1 MSEIRVRFAPS
12 PTGKVHIG
20 NIRAAIYN
28 WLFARHTGGKF
39 LLRVE
44 DTDLERSTPEAIA
57 VLFDC
62 MKWLGL
68 DWDEEVFYQTK
79 NVKRHLEV
87 VDQLLASGHA
97 YKVEKTSRDGKTG
110 VVTMFKM
117 PKEGTIEF
125 DDIVKGHMAKKA
137 EDIQDFA
144 IVRSDGSPIF
154 HIANVVDDIDQRVTH
169 IIRGD
174 DHVENTFKHICIFR
188 ALGAEVPKYGH
199 LSMIVNQQGKPYSKR
214 DGAAFVGEYREQGY
228 LPEALFNYLLLL
240 GWNPG
245 DDREVL
251 TREEM
256 VKLFEL
262 EKVHVTAAMFDPK
275 KLAWMNGEYIKKIP
289 ACEFRDMMVRSAVSE
304 GSSSGSLGEYAVSP
318 RSDLRSAAEHSADKT
333 AASEGNIGTSA
344 TAEGSSSRNLGEYA
358 VSARSDLRSAA
369 DLSDADYAVPLRS
382 ELCEKGERIAW
393 WDYLANQVQVR
404 TKFLKDIPGA
414 IRCFVSDDYPFD
426 EKAVEKRLKKPGV
439 KELLLDLV
447 ERFSKVEDWTAPA
460 LEAVVKE
467 LSQGNGMGP
476 WVHPIRVA
484 VSGRGEGIG
493 LFEMLQLL
501 GKEKTLARLRHAA
514 ETLCA

>member
-1 MSEIRVRFAPS
+1 MVLVVRNEESLNMDEIRVRFAPS

-44 DTDLERSTPEAIA
+44 DTDLERSTPEAIQ
-57 VLFDC
+57 VLFEC

-68 DWDEEVFYQTK
+68 DYDEEVFYQTK
-79 NVKRHLEV
+79 NVKRHLAVAE
-87 VDQLLASGHA
+87 QLLASGHA
-97 YKVEKTSRDGKTG
+97 YKVERTSRDGKTG

-125 DDIVKGHMAKKA
+125 DDIVKGHLAKKA

-154 HIANVVDDIDQRVTH
+154 HLANVVDDIDQRVTH

-174 DHVENTFKHICIFR
+174 DHVENTFKHICLFK
-188 ALGAEVPKYGH
+188 ALGASVPKYGH

-245 DDREVL
+245 DDREIL

-289 ACEFRDMMVRSAVSE
+289 AADFKAELQKRVAAATDLAGKSLADAAAAPRPDGWWEYLVSQ
-304 GSSSGSLGEYAVSP
+304 LQP
-318 RSDLRSAAEHSADKT
+318 
-333 AASEGNIGTSA
+333 
-344 TAEGSSSRNLGEYA
+344 
-358 VSARSDLRSAA
+358 
-369 DLSDADYAVPLRS
+369 
-382 ELCEKGERIAW
+382 
-393 WDYLANQVQVR
+393 R
-404 TKFLKDIPGA
+404 TKTLNDMPGNGL
-414 IRCFVSDDYPFD
+414 CFFTDDYPVD
-426 EKAVEKRLKKPGV
+426 PKAVEKRLKKPGV
-439 KELLLDLV
+439 KETLLDLV
-447 ERFSKVEDWTAPA
+447 TRFEAVEDWTAPK
-460 LEAVVKE
+460 LEELVKT

-501 GKEKTLARLRHAA
+501 GKEKTLVRLQKAAA
-514 ETLCA
+514 ELAS

>member
-1 MSEIRVRFAPS
+1 MSEEIRVRFAPS

-44 DTDLERSTPEAIA
+44 DTDLERSTPEAIQ
-57 VLFDC
+57 VLFEC

-68 DWDEEVFYQTK
+68 DYDEEVFYQTK
-79 NVKRHLEV
+79 NVKRHLAVAE
-87 VDQLLASGHA
+87 QLLASGHA
-97 YKVEKTSRDGKTG
+97 YKVERTSRDGKTG

-125 DDIVKGHMAKKA
+125 DDIVKGHLAKKA

-154 HIANVVDDIDQRVTH
+154 HLANVVDDIDQRVTH

-174 DHVENTFKHICIFR
+174 DHVENTFKHICIFK
-188 ALGAEVPKYGH
+188 ALGAPVPKYGH

-245 DDREVL
+245 DDREIL

-275 KLAWMNGEYIKKIP
+275 KLAWMNGEYIKRLPKQTFEVELVERLKGAGLSVP
-289 ACEFRDMMVRSAVSE
+289 E
-304 GSSSGSLGEYAVSP
+304 GF
-318 RSDLRSAAEHSADKT
+318 DL
-333 AASEGNIGTSA
+333 N
-344 TAEGSSSRNLGEYA
+344 
-358 VSARSDLRSAA
+358 
-369 DLSDADYAVPLRS
+369 
-382 ELCEKGERIAW
+382 
-393 WDYLANQVQVR
+393 YLVEQLQPR
-404 TKFLKDIPGA
+404 TKVLNDMPGNCL
-414 IRCFVSDDYPFD
+414 CFFTDDYPVD
-426 EKAVEKRLKKPGV
+426 PKAVEKRLKKTGV
-439 KELLLDLV
+439 KETLLDLV
-447 ERFSKVEDWTAPA
+447 TRFEAVADWTAPA
-460 LEAVVKE
+460 LENVVKA

-501 GKEKTLARLRHAA
+501 GKEKTLARLRKAA
-514 ETLCA
+514 NELAA

>member
-1 MSEIRVRFAPS
+1 MSENIRVRFAPS

-44 DTDLERSTPEAIA
+44 DTDLERSTPEAIE

-110 VVTMFKM
+110 IVTMFRM
-117 PKEGTIEF
+117 PKEGVIEF

-188 ALGAEVPKYGH
+188 ALGAPVPKYGH

-251 TREEM
+251 TRDEM
-256 VKLFEL
+256 VKLFDL

-289 ACEFRDMMVRSAVSE
+289 HDEFVKEVKSWMN
-304 GSSSGSLGEYAVSP
+304 GEYIKKIPHDEFVK
-318 RSDLRSAAEHSADKT
+318 EVK
-333 AASEGNIGTSA
+333 
-344 TAEGSSSRNLGEYA
+344 SRAGEA
-358 VSARSDLRSAA
+358 PAHD
-369 DLSDADYAVPLRS
+369 D
-382 ELCEKGERIAW
+382 AW
-393 WDYLANQVQVR
+393 WSYLADQLQVR
-404 TKFLKDIPGA
+404 TKFLNDIPA
-414 IRCFVSDDYPFD
+414 AVKCFVSDDFEFD
-426 EKAVEKRLKKPGV
+426 PKAVEKRLKKPGV
-439 KELLLDLV
+439 KDLLLDLV
-447 ERFSKVEDWTAPA
+447 ERFSKVADWTAHA

-501 GKEKTLARLRHAA
+501 GRDKTLARLKKAA
-514 ETLCA
+514 ETMAN

>member
-1 MSEIRVRFAPS
+1 MEEIRVRFAPS

-44 DTDLERSTPEAIA
+44 DTDLERSTPEAIQ

-68 DWDEEVFYQTK
+68 DYDVEVFYQTK
-79 NVKRHLEV
+79 NAPRHLAVAE
-87 VDQLLASGHA
+87 QLLASGHA
-97 YKVEKTSRDGKTG
+97 YKVERTSRDGKTG
-110 VVTMFKM
+110 VVTMFRM

-137 EDIQDFA
+137 EDIPDFA

-154 HIANVVDDIDQRVTH
+154 HLANVVDDIDQRVTH

-174 DHVENTFKHICIFR
+174 DHVENTFKHICLFQ
-188 ALGAEVPKYGH
+188 ALGAPIPKYGH

-256 VKLFEL
+256 IRLFEL

-275 KLAWMNGEYIKKIP
+275 KLAWMNGEYVKMIP
-289 ACEFRDMMVRSAVSE
+289 PADFQAEMRRRV
-304 GSSSGSLGEYAVSP
+304 
-318 RSDLRSAAEHSADKT
+318 AAAGLAD
-333 AASEGNIGTSA
+333 GGH
-344 TAEGSSSRNLGEYA
+344 
-358 VSARSDLRSAA
+358 
-369 DLSDADYAVPLRS
+369 DA
-382 ELCEKGERIAW
+382 AW
-393 WDYLANQVQVR
+393 WDYLAAQIQPR
-404 TKFLKDIPGA
+404 TKVLNDLDTSLT
-414 IRCFVSDDYPFD
+414 CFFTDDYPMD
-426 EKAVEKRLKKPGV
+426 AKAVEKRLKKPGV
-439 KELLLDLV
+439 KATLLDLV
-447 ERFSKVEDWTAPA
+447 TRFGAVAAADWTAPN
-460 LEAVVKE
+460 LEALVKG
-467 LSQGNGMGP
+467 LSQGGGMGP

-501 GKEKTLARLRHAA
+501 GKERTLARLGKVAA
-514 ETLCA
+514 SLEP

>member
-1 MSEIRVRFAPS
+1 MEEIRVRFAPS

-44 DTDLERSTPEAIA
+44 DTDLERSTPEAIQ

-97 YKVEKTSRDGKTG
+97 YKVERTSREGKTG
-110 VVTMFKM
+110 VVTMFRM
-117 PKEGTIEF
+117 PKEGTVEF

-188 ALGAEVPKYGH
+188 ALGAEVPRYAH

-289 ACEFRDMMVRSAVSE
+289 AAEFRDMLVRSSASE
-304 GSSSGSLGEYAVSP
+304 GSSSGSLGEYAVSLRP
-318 RSDLRSAAEHSADKT
+318 DLRD
-333 AASEGNIGTSA
+333 AS
-344 TAEGSSSRNLGEYA
+344 
-358 VSARSDLRSAA
+358 
-369 DLSDADYAVPLRS
+369 
-382 ELCEKGERIAW
+382 ERIAW
-393 WDYLANQVQVR
+393 WDYLAAQIQVR
-404 TKFLKDIPGA
+404 TKFLTGLGDS
-414 IRCFVSDDYPFD
+414 IRCFVSDDFQFD
-426 EKAVEKRLKKPGV
+426 EKAVEKRLRKPGV
-439 KELLLDLV
+439 KALLLDIV
-447 ERFSKVEDWTAPA
+447 ERFEKVADWSAQA

-501 GKEKTLARLRHAA
+501 GRETTLARLRKAA
-514 ETLCA
+514 DTLAME

>member
-1 MSEIRVRFAPS
+1 MNSDIRVRFAPS

-28 WLFARHTGGKF
+28 WLYARHTGGKF

-79 NVKRHLEV
+79 NVQRHLAV

-117 PKEGTIEF
+117 PKEGVIEF

-188 ALGAEVPKYGH
+188 ALGAPVPQYAH

-251 TREEM
+251 TRDEM

-289 ACEFRDMMVRSAVSE
+289 AEEFRNLLVKSAAAE
-304 GSSSGSLGEYAVSP
+304 GSSSGALGEYAVSP
-318 RSDLRSAAEHSADKT
+318 RSDLRSVADST
-333 AASEGNIGTSA
+333 
-344 TAEGSSSRNLGEYA
+344 
-358 VSARSDLRSAA
+358 
-369 DLSDADYAVPLRS
+369 VPLRS
-382 ELCEKGERIAW
+382 DLSDSADQIAW
-393 WDYLANQVQVR
+393 WDYLAAQIQVR
-404 TKFLKDIPGA
+404 TKFLNDIPGA
-414 IRCFVSDDYPFD
+414 IKCFVSDDYPLD
-426 EKAVEKRLKKPGV
+426 EKAVEKRLKKPGA
-439 KELLLDLV
+439 KEILLDLV
-447 ERFSKVEDWTAPA
+447 ERFAKVDDWTAPT
-460 LEAVVKE
+460 LEALVKE

-501 GKEKTLARLRHAA
+501 GKDKTLARLRKAA

>member
-110 VVTMFKM
+110 IVTMFRM
-117 PKEGTIEF
+117 PKEGVIEF

-188 ALGAEVPKYGH
+188 ALGAPVPKYGH

-251 TREEM
+251 SREEM

-275 KLAWMNGEYIKKIP
+275 KLAWMNGEYVKKIP
-289 ACEFRDMMVRSAVSE
+289 HDQFVAELKTRAAT
-304 GSSSGSLGEYAVSP
+304 LGP
-318 RSDLRSAAEHSADKT
+318 LPEH
-333 AASEGNIGTSA
+333 
-344 TAEGSSSRNLGEYA
+344 
-358 VSARSDLRSAA
+358 
-369 DLSDADYAVPLRS
+369 DA
-382 ELCEKGERIAW
+382 AW
-393 WDYLANQVQVR
+393 WSYLADQLQIR
-404 TKFLKDIPGA
+404 TKFLNDIPSA
-414 IRCFVSDDYPFD
+414 VRCFVSDALEFD
-426 EKAVEKRLKKPGV
+426 PKAVEKRLKKPGV
-439 KELLLDLV
+439 KETLEDLV
-447 ERFSKVEDWTAPA
+447 ARFSKVSDWTAPS

-501 GKEKTLARLRHAA
+501 GREKTMSRLSAA
-514 ETLCA
+514 AATLCL

>member
-1 MSEIRVRFAPS
+1 MSDVRVRFAPS

-57 VLFDC
+57 VLMDC

-68 DWDEEVFYQTK
+68 DYDEPVFYQTK
-79 NVKRHLEV
+79 NVKRHLECV
-87 VDQLLASGHA
+87 EKLLEMGRA

-110 VVTMFKM
+110 VVTMFRM

-137 EDIQDFA
+137 EDVQDFA

-154 HIANVVDDIDQRVTH
+154 HIANVVDDIDQGVTH

-174 DHVENTFKHICIFR
+174 DHVENTFKHIEIFK
-188 ALGAEVPKYGH
+188 ALGAPIPKYGH

-214 DGAAFVGEYREQGY
+214 DGAAFVGEFREQGY

-256 VKLFEL
+256 IELFDL
-262 EKVHVTAAMFDPK
+262 EKVHVTAAKFDLK
-275 KLAWMNGEYIKKIP
+275 KLQWMNGEYVKRLP
-289 ACEFRDMMVRSAVSE
+289 RTTFESE
-304 GSSSGSLGEYAVSP
+304 
-318 RSDLRSAAEHSADKT
+318 LRSRVAAAGLTIPD
-333 AASEGNIGTSA
+333 GFNMPMLIDQ
-344 TAEGSSSRNLGEYA
+344 LQ
-358 VSARSDLRSAA
+358 
-369 DLSDADYAVPLRS
+369 
-382 ELCEKGERIAW
+382 I
-393 WDYLANQVQVR
+393 R
-404 TKFLKDIPGA
+404 TKFLNDMPGNCA
-414 IRCFVSDDYPFD
+414 YFFTDDYPYD
-426 EKAVEKRLKKPGV
+426 EKSVEKRLH
-439 KELLLDLV
+439 KEGAKETLLDLAD
-447 ERFSKVEDWTAPA
+447 RFEKLPEWTAA
-460 LEAVVKE
+460 SGEAMVKE

-484 VSGRGEGIG
+484 VSGRMDGPG
-493 LFEMLQLL
+493 LFEMLELL
-501 GKEKTLARLRHAA
+501 GREKPVARLRKTAGM
-514 ETLCA
+514 L

>member
-1 MSEIRVRFAPS
+1 MSNEVRVRFAPS

-28 WLFARHTGGKF
+28 WLFARHTGGRF

-44 DTDLERSTPEAIA
+44 DTDLERSTPEAIR
-57 VLFDC
+57 VLFEC
-62 MKWLGL
+62 MEWLGL

-79 NVKRHLEV
+79 NVKRHLEA
-87 VDQLLASGHA
+87 VDRLLASGHA

-110 VVTMFKM
+110 VVTMFRM

-188 ALGAEVPKYGH
+188 ALGAPVPKYGH

-275 KLAWMNGEYIKKIP
+275 KLLWMNGEYIKKIP
-289 ACEFRDMMVRSAVSE
+289 AAEFRDRLVRSSASE
-304 GSSSGSLGEYAVSP
+304 GSSSGSLGEYAVSL
-318 RSDLRSAAEHSADKT
+318 RSDLRS
-333 AASEGNIGTSA
+333 
-344 TAEGSSSRNLGEYA
+344 
-358 VSARSDLRSAA
+358 VS
-369 DLSDADYAVPLRS
+369 
-382 ELCEKGERIAW
+382 ERIAW
-393 WDYLANQVQVR
+393 WDYLAAQIQVR
-404 TKFLKDIPGA
+404 TKFLTGLGDS
-414 IRCFVSDDYPFD
+414 IRCFVSDDFEFD
-426 EKAVEKRLKKPGV
+426 PKAVEKRLKKPGV
-439 KELLLDLV
+439 KATLLDLV

-460 LEAVVKE
+460 LEALVKE

-501 GKEKTLARLRHAA
+501 GKEKTLARLRKAA
-514 ETLCA
+514 ETLAL

>member
-1 MSEIRVRFAPS
+1 MSDIRVRFAPS

-87 VDQLLASGHA
+87 VDQLLATGHA

-110 VVTMFKM
+110 VVTMFRM
-117 PKEGTIEF
+117 PKEGVIEF

-251 TREEM
+251 TRQEM
-256 VKLFEL
+256 IDLFEL

-275 KLAWMNGEYIKKIP
+275 KLAWMNGEYIKKIQAP
-289 ACEFRDMMVRSAVSE
+289 PRGPSANTPYP
-304 GSSSGSLGEYAVSP
+304 LARTFAP
-318 RSDLRSAAEHSADKT
+318 PPNIAPTKLRRPKAPPQGPSANT
-333 AASEGNIGTSA
+333 
-344 TAEGSSSRNLGEYA
+344 L
-358 VSARSDLRSAA
+358 
-369 DLSDADYAVPLRS
+369 
-382 ELCEKGERIAW
+382 
-393 WDYLANQVQVR
+393 
-404 TKFLKDIPGA
+404 
-414 IRCFVSDDYPFD
+414 YPF
-426 EKAVEKRLKKPGV
+426 ARTFAPPPNKRPGGIISQ
-439 KELLLDLV
+439 
-447 ERFSKVEDWTAPA
+447 RRYRYG
-460 LEAVVKE
+460 
-467 LSQGNGMGP
+467 LS
-476 WVHPIRVA
+476 
-484 VSGRGEGIG
+484 S
-493 LFEMLQLL
+493 
-501 GKEKTLARLRHAA
+501 
-514 ETLCA
+514 

>member
-44 DTDLERSTPEAIA
+44 DTDLERSTPEAIQA
-57 VLFDC
+57 LLEC
-62 MKWLGL
+62 MQWLGL
-68 DWDEEVFYQTK
+68 DYDEEAFYQTK
-79 NVKRHLEV
+79 NKPRHMEAV
-87 VDQLLASGHA
+87 EKLLASGHA
-97 YKVEKTSRDGKTG
+97 YKCERTSRDGKTG
-110 VVTMFKM
+110 EVVMFKM
-117 PKEGTIEF
+117 PREGVIEF
-125 DDIVKGHMAKKA
+125 DDIVKGKMAKRA

-174 DHVENTFKHICIFR
+174 DHVENTFKHICIFK
-188 ALGAEVPKYGH
+188 ALGAPVPQYGH

-214 DGAAFVGEYREQGY
+214 DGAAFVGEFRDTGY

-251 TREEM
+251 TKDEM
-256 VKLFEL
+256 ISLFDL
-262 EKVHVTAAMFDPK
+262 EKVHVTAAKFDMK
-275 KLAWMNGEYIKKIP
+275 KLQWMNGEYIKRLPEAVFNAELIRRVGEEGMSIP
-289 ACEFRDMMVRSAVSE
+289 ESF
-304 GSSSGSLGEYAVSP
+304 
-318 RSDLRSAAEHSADKT
+318 DLK
-333 AASEGNIGTSA
+333 
-344 TAEGSSSRNLGEYA
+344 
-358 VSARSDLRSAA
+358 
-369 DLSDADYAVPLRS
+369 
-382 ELCEKGERIAW
+382 
-393 WDYLANQVQVR
+393 YLVGQLQVR
-404 TKFLKDIPGA
+404 TKFLNDIPSQC
-414 IRCFVSDDYPFD
+414 RCFFSDDYPFD
-426 EKAVEKRLKKPGV
+426 EKAVEKRLAKEGV
-439 KELLLDLV
+439 KALLLDLV
-447 ERFSKVEDWTAPA
+447 ERFSKVPEWTAQA
-460 LEAVVKE
+460 LENTVKE

-501 GKEKTLARLRHAA
+501 GREKTLARLENAA
-514 ETLCA
+514 MTKAL

>member
-1 MSEIRVRFAPS
+1 MSDIRVRFAPS

-44 DTDLERSTPEAIA
+44 DTDLERSTPEAIQ

-97 YKVEKTSRDGKTG
+97 YKVERTSREGKTG

-188 ALGAEVPKYGH
+188 ALGAEVPRYAH

-256 VKLFEL
+256 IRLFEL

-289 ACEFRDMMVRSAVSE
+289 AAEFRDMLVRSSASE
-304 GSSSGSLGEYAVSP
+304 GSSSGSLGEYAVSLRP
-318 RSDLRSAAEHSADKT
+318 DLRD
-333 AASEGNIGTSA
+333 AS
-344 TAEGSSSRNLGEYA
+344 
-358 VSARSDLRSAA
+358 
-369 DLSDADYAVPLRS
+369 
-382 ELCEKGERIAW
+382 ERIAW
-393 WDYLANQVQVR
+393 WDYLAAQIQVR
-404 TKFLKDIPGA
+404 TKFLTGLGDS
-414 IRCFVSDDYPFD
+414 IRCFVSDDFPFD
-426 EKAVEKRLKKPGV
+426 EKAVEKRLRKPGV
-439 KELLLDLV
+439 KALLLDLV
-447 ERFSKVEDWTAPA
+447 ERFEKVADWSAPA

-501 GKEKTLARLRHAA
+501 GRVTTLARLRKAA
-514 ETLCA
+514 DTLAME

>member
-87 VDQLLASGHA
+87 VDQLIASGHA

-110 VVTMFKM
+110 VVTMFRM
-117 PKEGTIEF
+117 PKEGVIEF

-188 ALGAEVPKYGH
+188 ALGAPVPKYGH

-289 ACEFRDMMVRSAVSE
+289 HEEFVKEVKARAGAAV
-304 GSSSGSLGEYAVSP
+304 
-318 RSDLRSAAEHSADKT
+318 EHD
-333 AASEGNIGTSA
+333 
-344 TAEGSSSRNLGEYA
+344 
-358 VSARSDLRSAA
+358 D
-369 DLSDADYAVPLRS
+369 
-382 ELCEKGERIAW
+382 AW
-393 WDYLANQVQVR
+393 WGYLADQLQVR
-404 TKFLKDIPGA
+404 TKFLNDITA
-414 IRCFVSDDYPFD
+414 AVKCFVSDDFEFD
-426 EKAVEKRLKKPGV
+426 PKAVEKRLKKPGV

-447 ERFSKVEDWTAPA
+447 ERFSKVGEWTAPA
-460 LEAVVKE
+460 LEEVVKG

-501 GKEKTLARLRHAA
+501 GREKSLERLTRAA

>member
-44 DTDLERSTPEAIA
+44 DTDLERSTPEAIQ

-97 YKVEKTSRDGKTG
+97 YKVERTSREGKTG
-110 VVTMFKM
+110 IVTMFKM

-188 ALGAEVPKYGH
+188 ALGAEVPRYAH

-289 ACEFRDMMVRSAVSE
+289 AAEFRDMLVRSSASE
-304 GSSSGSLGEYAVSP
+304 GSSSGSLGEYAVSL
-318 RSDLRSAAEHSADKT
+318 RSDLRD
-333 AASEGNIGTSA
+333 AS
-344 TAEGSSSRNLGEYA
+344 
-358 VSARSDLRSAA
+358 
-369 DLSDADYAVPLRS
+369 
-382 ELCEKGERIAW
+382 ERIAW
-393 WDYLANQVQVR
+393 WDYLAAQIQVR
-404 TKFLKDIPGA
+404 TKFLTGLGDS
-414 IRCFVSDDYPFD
+414 IRCFVSDDFPFD
-426 EKAVEKRLKKPGV
+426 EKAVEKRLRKPGV
-439 KELLLDLV
+439 KALLLDLV
-447 ERFSKVEDWTAPA
+447 ERFERVADWSAPA

-501 GKEKTLARLRHAA
+501 GRETTLARLRKAA
-514 ETLCA
+514 ETMAAD

>member
-1 MSEIRVRFAPS
+1 MGENIRVRFAPS

-28 WLFARHTGGKF
+28 WLYARHTGGKF

-44 DTDLERSTPEAIA
+44 DTDLERSTPEAIK
-57 VLFDC
+57 VLFEC
-62 MKWLGL
+62 MEWLGL
-68 DWDEEVFYQTK
+68 DYDEEVFYQTK

-87 VDQLLASGHA
+87 VDQLLKSGHA

-110 VVTMFKM
+110 IVTMFKM
-117 PKEGTIEF
+117 PKEGVIEY

-154 HIANVVDDIDQRVTH
+154 HIANVVDDIDQGVTH

-174 DHVENTFKHICIFR
+174 DHVENTFKHICIFK
-188 ALGAEVPKYGH
+188 ALGAPVPKYGH

-251 TREEM
+251 TRDEM
-256 VKLFEL
+256 IKLFEL

-275 KLAWMNGEYIKKIP
+275 KLAWMNGEYIKQIP
-289 ACEFRDMMVRSAVSE
+289 Q
-304 GSSSGSLGEYAVSP
+304 
-318 RSDLRSAAEHSADKT
+318 DKFKT
-333 AASEGNIGTSA
+333 ELKKRVAGLD
-344 TAEGSSSRNLGEYA
+344 NLVALDGLDE
-358 VSARSDLRSAA
+358 
-369 DLSDADYAVPLRS
+369 
-382 ELCEKGERIAW
+382 AW
-393 WDYLANQVQVR
+393 WDYLVSQVQPR
-404 TKFLKDIPGA
+404 TKFLTDLPKNVA
-414 IRCFVSDDYPFD
+414 CFFTDDFEYDP
-426 EKAVEKRLKKPGV
+426 KAVEKRLAKDGV
-439 KELLLDLV
+439 KATLLDLV
-447 ERFSKVEDWTAPA
+447 ERFSKVADWTAPN

-467 LSQGNGMGP
+467 LSQGQGMGP

-501 GKEKTLARLRHAA
+501 GREKTLARLTSAA
-514 ETLCA
+514 EKYCK

>member
-44 DTDLERSTPEAIA
+44 DTDLERSTPEAIQA
-57 VLFDC
+57 LLEC
-62 MKWLGL
+62 MQWLGL
-68 DWDEEVFYQTK
+68 DYDEEAFYQTK
-79 NVKRHLEV
+79 NKPRHMEAV
-87 VDQLLASGHA
+87 EKLLASGHA
-97 YKVEKTSRDGKTG
+97 YKCERTSRDGKTG
-110 VVTMFKM
+110 EVVMFKM
-117 PKEGTIEF
+117 PREGVIEF
-125 DDIVKGHMAKKA
+125 DDIVKGKMAKRA

-174 DHVENTFKHICIFR
+174 DHVENTFKHICIFK
-188 ALGAEVPKYGH
+188 ALGAPVPQYGH

-214 DGAAFVGEYREQGY
+214 DGAAFVGEFRDTGY

-251 TREEM
+251 TKDEM
-256 VKLFEL
+256 ISLFDL
-262 EKVHVTAAMFDPK
+262 EKVHVTAAKFDMK
-275 KLAWMNGEYIKKIP
+275 KLQWMNGEYIKRLP
-289 ACEFRDMMVRSAVSE
+289 EAVF
-304 GSSSGSLGEYAVSP
+304 
-318 RSDLRSAAEHSADKT
+318 
-333 AASEGNIGTSA
+333 
-344 TAEGSSSRNLGEYA
+344 TAELIRRVGEEGM
-358 VSARSDLRSAA
+358 SIPEPFDL
-369 DLSDADYAVPLRS
+369 
-382 ELCEKGERIAW
+382 K
-393 WDYLANQVQVR
+393 YLVGQLQVR
-404 TKFLKDIPGA
+404 TKFLNDIPSQC
-414 IRCFVSDDYPFD
+414 RCFFSDDYPFD
-426 EKAVEKRLKKPGV
+426 EKAVEKRLAKEGV
-439 KELLLDLV
+439 KALLLDLV
-447 ERFSKVEDWTAPA
+447 ERFSKVPEWTAQA
-460 LEAVVKE
+460 LENTVKE

-501 GKEKTLARLRHAA
+501 GREKTLARLENAA
-514 ETLCA
+514 MTKAL

>member
-68 DWDEEVFYQTK
+68 DYDEEVFYQTK

-110 VVTMFKM
+110 VVTMFRM
-117 PKEGTIEF
+117 PKEGVIEF

-188 ALGAEVPKYGH
+188 ALGAPVPKYGH

-289 ACEFRDMMVRSAVSE
+289 HEEFVEEVKRRA
-304 GSSSGSLGEYAVSP
+304 GSCAQSLNV
-318 RSDLRSAAEHSADKT
+318 ADH
-333 AASEGNIGTSA
+333 
-344 TAEGSSSRNLGEYA
+344 
-358 VSARSDLRSAA
+358 D
-369 DLSDADYAVPLRS
+369 D
-382 ELCEKGERIAW
+382 AW
-393 WDYLANQVQVR
+393 WGYLADQLQVR
-404 TKFLKDIPGA
+404 TKFLNDIPA
-414 IRCFVSDDYPFD
+414 AVRCFVSDDFEFD
-426 EKAVEKRLKKPGV
+426 PKAVEKRLKKPGAKDALIEV
-439 KELLLDLV
+439 CGL
-447 ERFSKVEDWTAPA
+447 FSRVDDWSAPT
-460 LEAVVKE
+460 LEAVVKG

-501 GKEKTLARLRHAA
+501 GREKTLSRLAYAA
-514 ETLCA
+514 ENLCE

>member
-1 MSEIRVRFAPS
+1 MEEIRVRFAPS

-44 DTDLERSTPEAIA
+44 DTDLERSTPEAIQ

-68 DWDEEVFYQTK
+68 DYDEE
-79 NVKRHLEV
+79 
-87 VDQLLASGHA
+87 
-97 YKVEKTSRDGKTG
+97 
-110 VVTMFKM
+110 
-117 PKEGTIEF
+117 
-125 DDIVKGHMAKKA
+125 GHMAKKA
-137 EDIQDFA
+137 EDIPDFA

-154 HIANVVDDIDQRVTH
+154 HLANVVDDIDQRVTH

-174 DHVENTFKHICIFR
+174 DHVENTFKHICLFR
-188 ALGAEVPKYGH
+188 ALGAPIPKYGH

-256 VKLFEL
+256 IRLFEL

-275 KLAWMNGEYIKKIP
+275 KLAWMNGEYIKMIP
-289 ACEFRDMMVRSAVSE
+289 PADFQAEMKRRV
-304 GSSSGSLGEYAVSP
+304 
-318 RSDLRSAAEHSADKT
+318 AAAGLAD
-333 AASEGNIGTSA
+333 GGH
-344 TAEGSSSRNLGEYA
+344 
-358 VSARSDLRSAA
+358 
-369 DLSDADYAVPLRS
+369 DA
-382 ELCEKGERIAW
+382 AW
-393 WDYLANQVQVR
+393 WDYLAAQIQPR
-404 TKFLKDIPGA
+404 TKVLNDLDTSLT
-414 IRCFVSDDYPFD
+414 CFFTDDYPMD
-426 EKAVEKRLKKPGV
+426 AKAVEKRLKKPGV
-439 KELLLDLV
+439 KATLLDLV
-447 ERFSKVEDWTAPA
+447 TRFGAVAAADWTAPN
-460 LEAVVKE
+460 LEALVKG
-467 LSQGNGMGP
+467 LSQGGGMGP

-501 GKEKTLARLRHAA
+501 GKETTHARLGKVAA
-514 ETLCA
+514 SLEP

>member
-1 MSEIRVRFAPS
+1 MSETRVRFAPS

-28 WLFARHTGGKF
+28 WLYARHTGGKF

-57 VLFDC
+57 VLIEC

-79 NVKRHLEV
+79 NVKRHMECV
-87 VDQLLASGHA
+87 EQLLASGRA
-97 YKVEKTSRDGKTG
+97 YKMEKTSRDGKTG
-110 VVTMFKM
+110 VVTMFRM
-117 PKEGTIEF
+117 PKEGVIEF

-174 DHVENTFKHICIFR
+174 DHVENTFKHIEIFR
-188 ALGAEVPKYGH
+188 ALGAPVPRYAH

-214 DGAAFVGEYREQGY
+214 DGAAFVGEFREEGY

-245 DDREVL
+245 DEREVL
-251 TREEM
+251 TRDEM
-256 VKLFEL
+256 VGLFEL
-262 EKVHVTAAMFDPK
+262 SKVHVTAAKFDLK
-275 KLAWMNGEYIKKIP
+275 KLQWMNGEYIKKIP
-289 ACEFRDMMVRSAVSE
+289 AAAFVSE
-304 GSSSGSLGEYAVSP
+304 VKVCAAGIASP
-318 RSDLRSAAEHSADKT
+318 
-333 AASEGNIGTSA
+333 
-344 TAEGSSSRNLGEYA
+344 
-358 VSARSDLRSAA
+358 
-369 DLSDADYAVPLRS
+369 VPDHDD
-382 ELCEKGERIAW
+382 AW
-393 WDYLANQVQVR
+393 WAYLASQLQPR
-404 TKFLKDIPGA
+404 TKFLKDIPQMV
-414 IRCFVSDDYPFD
+414 RCFVSDDYPFD
-426 EKAVEKRLKKPGV
+426 EKAVEKRLGKPGV
-439 KELLLDLV
+439 KELLLDIA
-447 ERFSKVEDWTAPA
+447 ERFSNAAEWKAPA

-493 LFEMLQLL
+493 LFEMLELL
-501 GKEKTLARLRHAA
+501 GRETTLSRIRRAA
-514 ETLCA
+514 ETMCMAEGNA

>member
-1 MSEIRVRFAPS
+1 MNEEIRVRFAPS

-44 DTDLERSTPEAIA
+44 DTDLERSTPEAIQ
-57 VLFDC
+57 VLFEC

-68 DWDEEVFYQTK
+68 DYDEEVFYQTK

-87 VDQLLASGHA
+87 VEQLLASGHA

-110 VVTMFKM
+110 VVTMFRM
-117 PKEGTIEF
+117 PKEGVIEY

-188 ALGAEVPKYGH
+188 ALGAPVPKYGH

-214 DGAAFVGEYREQGY
+214 DGDAFVGEFREKGY
-228 LPEALFNYLLLL
+228 LPEALVNYLLLL

-256 VKLFEL
+256 IRLFEL

-275 KLAWMNGEYIKKIP
+275 KLAWMNGEYVKQIP
-289 ACEFRDMMVRSAVSE
+289 QETFKEILKGKVKVE
-304 GSSSGSLGEYAVSP
+304 GE
-318 RSDLRSAAEHSADKT
+318 DE
-333 AASEGNIGTSA
+333 E
-344 TAEGSSSRNLGEYA
+344 
-358 VSARSDLRSAA
+358 
-369 DLSDADYAVPLRS
+369 
-382 ELCEKGERIAW
+382 W
-393 WDYLANQVQVR
+393 WDYLVQQVQPR
-404 TKFLKDIPGA
+404 TKFLNDLGTS
-414 IRCFVSDDYPFD
+414 CTYLETDDYPFD
-426 EKAVEKRLKKPGV
+426 EKAVAKRLAKEGV
-439 KELLLDLV
+439 KATLLDLA
-447 ERFSKVEDWTAPA
+447 ERFEKVEDWSAPT
-460 LEAVVKE
+460 LEELVKG
-467 LSQGNGMGP
+467 LSQGQGMGP

-501 GKEKTLARLRHAA
+501 GKEKTLRRLRSAA
-514 ETLCA
+514 EKFCP

>member
-1 MSEIRVRFAPS
+1 MDEIRVRFAPS

-28 WLFARHTGGKF
+28 WLFARHVGGTF

-44 DTDLERSTPEAIA
+44 DTDLERSTPEAIQ
-57 VLFDC
+57 VLFEC

-68 DWDEEVFYQTK
+68 DYDEEVFYQTK
-79 NVKRHLEV
+79 NVKRHLEAV
-87 VDQLLASGHA
+87 EQLLASGHA
-97 YKVEKTSRDGKTG
+97 YKVERTSRDGKTG
-110 VVTMFKM
+110 IVTMFKM

-125 DDIVKGHMAKKA
+125 DDIVKGPMAKKA

-174 DHVENTFKHICIFR
+174 DHVENTFKHICIFK
-188 ALGAEVPKYGH
+188 ALGAPIPKYAH

-245 DDREVL
+245 DDREIL

-289 ACEFRDMMVRSAVSE
+289 ASDFKVELQKRVAAATDLAGKSLADAAAAPRPDGWWEYLVSQ
-304 GSSSGSLGEYAVSP
+304 LQP
-318 RSDLRSAAEHSADKT
+318 
-333 AASEGNIGTSA
+333 
-344 TAEGSSSRNLGEYA
+344 
-358 VSARSDLRSAA
+358 
-369 DLSDADYAVPLRS
+369 
-382 ELCEKGERIAW
+382 
-393 WDYLANQVQVR
+393 R
-404 TKFLKDIPGA
+404 TKTLNDMPGNSL
-414 IRCFVSDDYPFD
+414 CFFTDDYPID
-426 EKAVEKRLKKPGV
+426 PKAVEKRLKKPGV
-439 KELLLDLV
+439 KETLLDLV
-447 ERFSKVEDWTAPA
+447 TRFEAVQDWTAPA
-460 LEAVVKE
+460 LEELVKG

-501 GKEKTLARLRHAA
+501 GKEKTLMRLKKAA
-514 ETLCA
+514 SELAS